1 MPTSVPTATDAP
13 RSSFAID
20 VPEALLA
27 RVRAGERAAFEQIYR
42 RFERPVFNLALRM
55 LGGAHGPDGVEEA
68 ADVLQETM
76 LKVFNKIGD
85 FRGAAS
91 GGNGDGD
98 GASPFWGWV
107 RQIAVNETLMRLRGQ
122 RRHLHDVALE
132 DDEFA
137 VDTGPLPTAAADAAA
152 LNRALAR
159 LPAATRSVL
168 WLYHAEGYTHEE
180 IASLMQRTASFS
192 KSQLAR
198 GGRRLRELLEPEKAH
213 A

>member
-1 MPTSVPTATDAP
+1 LPTSVPNTTDAP

-27 RVRAGERAAFEQIYR
+27 RVRAGERTAFEQIYR

-55 LGGAHGPDGVEEA
+55 LGGADGPDGAEEA

-85 FRGAAS
+85 FRGAA
-91 GGNGDGD
+91 GTGNGD

-132 DDEFA
+132 DDEFT

-159 LPAATRSVL
+159 LPTATRSVL

-180 IASLMQRTASFS
+180 IASLMQRTPSFS